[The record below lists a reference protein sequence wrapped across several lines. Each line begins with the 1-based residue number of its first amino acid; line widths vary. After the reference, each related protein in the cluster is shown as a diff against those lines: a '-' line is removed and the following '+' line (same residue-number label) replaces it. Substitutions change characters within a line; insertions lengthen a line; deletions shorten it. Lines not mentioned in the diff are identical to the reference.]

1 MCFSPTCPIASNKM
15 TIYCCKWHPT
25 AFLRIF
31 QTCSHPPDLF
41 QSPYD
46 ISTRTGKPSYHLG
59 VSSRYR
65 GEEPKQSMWASSA
78 RISSTAHLYV
88 GVLLAFQ
95 FYRDVLRK
103 KRAHETICLLYRTHP
118 QPLITPHA
126 TKSGTSDQRGL
137 PAARPIQPTAT
148 LPRTLTRV
156 GQQGGVYMHY
166 ISPVGQA
173 LRKPVP
179 LRAQIHWPSISPLRA

>member
-1 MCFSPTCPIASNKM
+1 MCFSPTCPITSNKM

-25 AFLRIF
+25 AFLKIF

-59 VSSRYR
+59 VSSRYP
-65 GEEPKQSMWASSA
+65 GEEPKQSMWAPST

-103 KRAHETICLLYRTHP
+103 KREHLRQSVSYTGLIHSPSSPPTQESLAPQTREDCLLPIRFNQHYLQ
-118 QPLITPHA
+118 QPCKGP
-126 TKSGTSDQRGL
+126 
-137 PAARPIQPTAT
+137 
-148 LPRTLTRV
+148 
-156 GQQGGVYMHY
+156 
-166 ISPVGQA
+166 
-173 LRKPVP
+173 
-179 LRAQIHWPSISPLRA
+179 